1 MRLIRS
7 LRVTITT
14 VREIVKVMIVMM
26 FRNATV
32 TIICTIISLNF
43 MITNLVQFKKHI
55 YVIVI
60 VIISALDA
68 VSHIGVRWLGWCA
81 HASRRISGIG
91 CTQCTC
97 HGVWSR
103 GWGTDSLSTW
113 YLIIRHWITHIV
125 IVVLAFVATTTTIPS
140 FVLVCVFIRVCVL
153 CCYHVIYITLL

>member
-68 VSHIGVRWLGWCA
+68 VSHIGVR
-81 HASRRISGIG
+81 
-91 CTQCTC
+91 
-97 HGVWSR
+97 
-103 GWGTDSLSTW
+103 
-113 YLIIRHWITHIV
+113 
-125 IVVLAFVATTTTIPS
+125 
-140 FVLVCVFIRVCVL
+140 
-153 CCYHVIYITLL
+153 